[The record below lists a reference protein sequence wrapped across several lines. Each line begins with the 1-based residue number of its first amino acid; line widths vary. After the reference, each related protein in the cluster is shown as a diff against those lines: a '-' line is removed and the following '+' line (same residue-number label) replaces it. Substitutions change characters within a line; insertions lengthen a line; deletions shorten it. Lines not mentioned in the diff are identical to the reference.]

1 MNYIVVYYGKD
12 IVYEN
17 GFTNEYRNDVRYI
30 IIGDSI
36 YAKDQSFSISKGSKV
51 EISLSSSI
59 TSLEKFF
66 DKNYDDN
73 VQYIESIDLS
83 NFDWSKVVSYESS
96 FNGCSSL
103 KKVIFPKDET
113 PSLINM
119 SSMFNGCSSLL
130 EVNFTMFNTESITNL
145 DNLLYGCSSL
155 KVINLSGINLM
166 NVNSAEN
173 IFEGI
178 NNLGYINIK
187 DATIPT
193 TVKTSL
199 VNKFNNRDNLIV
211 CQNQDKI
218 LDSTNIKDICCD
230 YDLNA
235 GKCISSNYIVITF
248 QNSLT
253 YNLKEGF
260 DLNFLF

>member
-1 MNYIVVYYGKD
+1 M
-12 IVYEN
+12 E
-17 GFTNEYRNDVRYI
+17 
-30 IIGDSI
+30 
-36 YAKDQSFSISKGSKV
+36 
-51 EISLSSSI
+51 
-59 TSLEKFF
+59 
-66 DKNYDDN
+66 
-73 VQYIESIDLS
+73 
-83 NFDWSKVVSYESS
+83 
-96 FNGCSSL
+96 
-103 KKVIFPKDET
+103 
-113 PSLINM
+113 
-119 SSMFNGCSSLL
+119 SMFNGCSSLL
-130 EVNFTMFNTESITNL
+130 EINFTMFNTESITNL

-199 VNKFNNRDNLIV
+199 INKFNNRDNLIV
-211 CQNQDKI
+211 CQNQDKV

-260 DLNFLF
+260 DLNFFILDGSLKLKGEEINIASNSRLEIHLSSPPQNLENFFCPTEDLQNSVISVDLSNLDPSRLNSMDEMFSECKNLKIANLSGLNANSASSMIKSFYNCQSLQILAWIMSISLEL